1 MPAKLIK
8 RETVSAH
15 ETVSQTAPAIQGN
28 IESRARRKPLE
39 QSRDRRFVP
48 DESRTR

>member
-8 RETVSAH
+8 REAVSAH
-15 ETVSQTAPAIQGN
+15 ETHEPNCPAIQGN

-39 QSRDRRFVP
+39 QSRDRGFVP
-48 DESRTR
+48 DENRTR